1 MKYNLMGTGNVFRV
15 TLLGKPG
22 SFSYRYISAVEA
34 SQNPWRSISSSRNVI
49 AMSLYGDN
57 RRYTIGALR
66 NAQLLPIIF
75 PGWRLWFYCEKP
87 LPDGSVKYGKT
98 PEKILRKITELGAEI
113 RYVDVAVTGLAPMLW
128 RFLVAEDVN
137 VDAFVVR
144 DCDSRL
150 TPRDAIIVFDWLKTN
165 ASFHCIRDHPSHK
178 WHPIN
183 GGLWGGRPKA
193 LHRAIDG
200 VTKQV
205 MKLYGNEYFDDMR
218 FLARQIWPKVKDM
231 AFCHDSVSCDSF
243 PNSHPFPV
251 KRIGFEHL
259 GQVYDENSQVKQYD
273 IDIIAAAKVNSN
285 CTPT

>member
-1 MKYNLMGTGNVFRV
+1 MGTGNVFRV

-113 RYVDVAVTGLAPMLW
+113 RYVDAAITGLAPMLW
-128 RFLVAEDVN
+128 RFLVAEDLD

-150 TPRDAIIVFDWLKTN
+150 TPRDAAVISDWLKTN
-165 ASFHCIRDHPSHK
+165 ASFHCIRDHPSHS
-178 WHPIN
+178 HYSVS
-183 GGLWGGRPKA
+183 GGLWGGRPK
-193 LHRAIDG
+193 LLRSILNG
-200 VTKQV
+200 T
-205 MKLYGNEYFDDMR
+205 MRSMMRRYGSGYLADMN
-218 FLARQIWPKVKDM
+218 FLGADIWPKVKDF
-231 AFCHDSVSCDSF
+231 AFCHDSFSCQSF
-243 PNSHPFPV
+243 PASHPFPV
-251 KRIGFEHL
+251 KRIGYEHL
-259 GQVYDENSQVKQYD
+259 GQVYDENSIGRQGD
-273 IDIIAAAKVNSN
+273 INILKSAPVNDKCVPSA
-285 CTPT
+285 